1 MSDAAL
7 SPESRIRR
15 VQRVALIAGAVGLAL
30 CAGGAL
36 IEPPY
41 GRVQFFRSYLVAFIG
56 VVSIPLGSLAILM
69 VHHLTGGAWG
79 TTLRHVAEAA
89 TRTLLLLAILF
100 VPLLLGLHD
109 LYPWAKWDTE

>member
-1 MSDAAL
+1 A
-7 SPESRIRR
+7 
-15 VQRVALIAGAVGLAL
+15 
-30 CAGGAL
+30 
-36 IEPPY
+36 PY

-79 TTLRHVAEAA
+79 AALRPIAEAA

-100 VPLLLGLHD
+100 MPLLLGLRD
-109 LYPWAKWDTE
+109 LYPWVKWDAEEVSHSDILARKAQYLNVPAFRARA